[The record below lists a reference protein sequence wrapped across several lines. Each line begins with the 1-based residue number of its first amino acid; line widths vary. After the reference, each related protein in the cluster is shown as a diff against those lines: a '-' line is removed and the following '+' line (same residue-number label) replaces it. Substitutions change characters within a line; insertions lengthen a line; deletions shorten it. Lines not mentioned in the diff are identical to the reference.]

1 MPHASTNMKSI
12 NDTHFTTMIKLLEKC
27 CDRRMGHRFLV
38 KATLNHIYDINLKKK
53 RQLKLAT
60 LLASY
65 CKRIDN
71 MRFYCFFLFL
81 IKLKPVPLLFK
92 GID

>member
-12 NDTHFTTMIKLLEKC
+12 NGTHFTTMIKLLEKC

-53 RQLKLAT
+53 T
-60 LLASY
+60 T
-65 CKRIDN
+65 
-71 MRFYCFFLFL
+71 
-81 IKLKPVPLLFK
+81 IKTSNIA
-92 GID
+92 GIILQKDR